1 MLAELQSVFW
11 YGAAS
16 EGPLKLPYHHTF
28 PPLLKGTWL
37 SRPNR
42 FVVEVEL
49 ETGQRVKVHSNNT
62 GTMRTCSTPG
72 SIVYVSRAANPNRK
86 LQYTLHV
93 VESFGVLAGVDT
105 SVPGKVFANA
115 VKAGDLDPLK
125 AYEFV
130 SAEVKTGPHTR
141 LDALL
146 RHRETGAD
154 AYVELKNVTLQE
166 EGAFYFP
173 DAVSARGAKHIEEL
187 MSLRLEGHDTF
198 MVFMVQRTDGS
209 CVYPA
214 DHIDYHFSEVFR
226 RALFQGVKALAFQCE
241 VSPRGVSVLRE
252 LPVLA
257 ADPRLFGRPGG
268 NE

>member
-1 MLAELQSVFW
+1 MLALPHLVSGD
-11 YGAAS
+11 GAAL
-16 EGPLKLPYHHTF
+16 EGVLKLPHHTF

-49 ETGQRVKVHSNNT
+49 ETGERVKVHSNNT

-72 SIVYVSRAANPNRK
+72 STVYVSRATNPKRK

-93 VESFGVLAGVDT
+93 VESLGVLAGVDT

-115 VKAGDLDPLK
+115 VKAEDLKPLS

-130 SAEVKTGPHTR
+130 ASEVKTGPHTR

-146 RHRETGAD
+146 RHKVTGVD

-166 EGAFYFP
+166 EGSFYFP

-187 MSLRLEGHDTF
+187 MSLRKAGNDTF

-209 CVYPA
+209 RLYPA
-214 DHIDYHFSEVFR
+214 DHIDYHFAEVFR
-226 RALFQGVKALAFQCE
+226 RALFQGVRALAFQCE
-241 VSPRGVSVLRE
+241 VSPEGVSVRGE
-252 LPVLA
+252 LPVLP
-257 ADPRLFGRPGG
+257 ADPRFFGQPGG
-268 NE
+268 SA